1 MRIPFCPLPFNKAKS
16 VSRPFHGLAWK
27 MVKSSKTLKLNLELA
42 RIPLNA
48 IEYMS
53 IALFS
58 AFFMFAVVFGLI
70 FVVMLTVQPVVMALA
85 ISAGLAAVI
94 FIVTL
99 LYIRTYPRMIIR
111 KRVKDVERNI
121 IYGLR
126 HIYIQ
131 IKSGV
136 PLFESLVWVSQN
148 KYGAFS
154 DEIKQ
159 VVQEVNAGKPLEIA
173 LEDSATKNP
182 SAYFRRSIWHISNGV
197 KAGGDIGGIVQSI
210 IDNMTAQQRIEVR
223 KFGSQLNPLSLIFMM
238 VAVIMPTLGVTFLM
252 VLSTF
257 GGIEVT
263 EMMFWVII
271 AGVVLFEFMFLGM
284 IKSKRPNII

>member
-1 MRIPFCPLPFNKAKS
+1 
-16 VSRPFHGLAWK
+16 
-27 MVKSSKTLKLNLELA
+27 
-42 RIPLNA
+42 
-48 IEYMS
+48 MS

-58 AFFMFAVVFGLI
+58 AVFMFVLVFALI
-70 FVVMLTVQPVVMALA
+70 FIITMTVQPLHMALLF
-85 ISAGLAAVI
+85 SLGLGALV
-94 FIVTL
+94 FFVTV
-99 LYIRTYPRMIIR
+99 LYIKTYPHMIIK
-111 KRVKDVERNI
+111 KRVKDIERNI

-136 PLFESLVWVSQN
+136 PLFEALVWVSQN

-154 DEIKQ
+154 EEIGQ
-159 VVQEVNAGKPLEIA
+159 VVQEVNAGKPIESA
-173 LEDSATKNP
+173 LEDIATKNP
-182 SAYFRRSIWHISNGV
+182 STYFRRSIWHISNGV
-197 KAGGDIGGIVQSI
+197 KAGGDVGSIVQSI

-257 GGIEVT
+257 GGIAVT
-263 EMMFWVII
+263 ENMFWIII
-271 AGVVLFEFMFLGM
+271 AGVVLFEFLFLGM